1 MPPGQVQ
8 AAGLEMHGIRTSERQ
23 EKANTRE
30 ANCLPFLSMTDW
42 SKAEWPWNPWW
53 LSWWRNSLQCRR
65 PQFYPWAGKTPSRR
79 DRLPTLVF
87 WPGEFHGL
95 YSPWGHKVSDT
106 TEWLTFRVVVKYPCP
121 AAPPRTEWPLLL
133 CAEAVVT
140 QWHTPLYRFPTFPA
154 WFISPTHSCCP
165 EIAWSTSPHA
175 QQSVSTSVTDSCSAS

>member
-1 MPPGQVQ
+1 MWGGSSGGQS
-8 AAGLEMHGIRTSERQ
+8 AGLNSATAS
-23 EKANTRE
+23 
-30 ANCLPFLSMTDW
+30 LSGFSLVAQLVKNPPAMWETWVW
-42 SKAEWPWNPWW
+42 SLVGKIPW
-53 LSWWRNSLQCRR
+53 
-65 PQFYPWAGKTPSRR
+65 RR

-106 TEWLTFRVVVKYPCP
+106 TEWLTFRVVVNYPCP